1 MPIINNRISTF
12 KEIRKVVEY
21 RDRRTKAIV
30 YTTPITFLLYYCFV
44 LFRKP
49 IRSIPQTIT
58 SYSYN

>member
-30 YTTPITFLLYYCFV
+30 YTTPITFLL
-44 LFRKP
+44 
-49 IRSIPQTIT
+49 
-58 SYSYN
+58 